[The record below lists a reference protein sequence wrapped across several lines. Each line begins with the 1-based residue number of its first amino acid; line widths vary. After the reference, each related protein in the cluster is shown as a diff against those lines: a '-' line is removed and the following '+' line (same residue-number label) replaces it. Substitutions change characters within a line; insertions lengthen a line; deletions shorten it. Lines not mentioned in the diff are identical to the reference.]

1 MRRGLLV
8 LLSLLVASSMA
19 SAQAQ
24 VAHAVT
30 VKAVDTATTKA
41 SPDDVITRLMTF
53 DHNNDGR
60 IAISELSERMRP
72 LVARG
77 DRNGDEALDR
87 SEIQALAVAPPV
99 VAPSQNRRF
108 VAGQGGGYSFGDVDS
123 LSSKNHIEG
132 ALEDLR
138 LAADTKDRA
147 LPIVRSYA
155 ETVEAAA
162 RAELSSRL
170 EPLLSPEQFGVISS
184 ILNAEPRRQITIKN
198 PTGEQRTVFFSNA
211 RGDLIQRVDAMN
223 LGAARTEQAHKAI
236 DQFKTRL
243 RLGDELDRAGLL
255 ARLKDILNP
264 EDLENYGAALARRP
278 VVANGPAFFAMNE
291 PVVRL
296 REQIDVVRPAVLID
310 PLFPV
315 GATFR

>member
-1 MRRGLLV
+1 MRRGLLA
-8 LLSLLVASSMA
+8 LLGLIVASSMA
-19 SAQAQ
+19 LAQGQIAPGVRFQ
-24 VAHAVT
+24 
-30 VKAVDTATTKA
+30 AVDTATTKV

-53 DHNNDGR
+53 DHNHDGR
-60 IAISELSERMRP
+60 VAIGELSERMRP

-87 SEIQALAVAPPV
+87 SEIQSLAVAPLAV
-99 VAPSQNRRF
+99 GQNGRF
-108 VAGQGGGYSFGDVDS
+108 VARQGGGYSFGDVDS
-123 LSSKNHIEG
+123 FSSKNHIEG

-138 LAADTKDRA
+138 LASDTKDRA

-162 RAELSSRL
+162 KAELSSRM
-170 EPLLSPEQFGVISS
+170 EPLLSPEQLAVFNT
-184 ILNAEPRRQITIKN
+184 ILNATQRRQIMLKSPN
-198 PTGEQRTVFFSNA
+198 GEQQVFTSSG
-211 RGDLIQRVDAMN
+211 RGDLTQRVDAMN
-223 LGAARTEQAHKAI
+223 LGAARTEQAHTAI

-255 ARLKDILNP
+255 ARLKGILNT

-278 VVANGPAFFAMNE
+278 VVANGLPFFAMNE
-291 PVVRL
+291 AVVQL
-296 REQIDVVRPAVLID
+296 RNQIDVVRPAVLIEQQVS
-310 PLFPV
+310 V